1 MLKTPI
7 LMAIFFASISAIG
20 NALFAYGQKKS
31 MVSANPYIFL
41 ICTLAVCTFL
51 FLITYFFS
59 PQIKLSAF
67 IKHNFIWFTISGIG
81 FFLTFIGFYF
91 LYTRFGTSYYSLYAV
106 LSILTTAI
114 VVGIFIF
121 KESFNFYHGLS
132 LITTF
137 LTILFF
143 YLGSL
148 KVTT

>member
-7 LMAIFFASISAIG
+7 FLAIVFASVSAIG

-31 MVSANPYIFL
+31 MVSTNPFIFL
-41 ICTLAVCTFL
+41 ICTLTVCLLLL
-51 FLITYFFS
+51 FFAYFFS
-59 PQIKLSAF
+59 PQVKISAF
-67 IKHNFIWFTISGIG
+67 LKLNFVWFTISGIG

-91 LYTRFGTSYYSLYAV
+91 LYTQFGTSYYSLYAV
-106 LSILTTAI
+106 LSIFTTAI
-114 VVGIFIF
+114 IVGIFIF

-132 LITTF
+132 LLTTF

-148 KVTT
+148 KATP